1 MATAHRRRVRLESI
15 YHSIFNASHGYKRK
29 LLSSMSII
37 KDSPLSVEPPAIPTH
52 GMSTQATGNTTNH
65 MGAAVLEV
73 EGITLTRRRYVTK

>member
-1 MATAHRRRVRLESI
+1 
-15 YHSIFNASHGYKRK
+15 
-29 LLSSMSII
+29 MSII

-52 GMSTQATGNTTNH
+52 GMSTQATGNTTYH